1 MEIFRLSFILFVI
14 FLNLFIYSCS
24 EINCDNCISDGLNCF
39 HKDASNN
46 LLCDQK
52 CKPKYGVT
60 SKCYLCNFEDY
71 YYIGQTEIEGQNVEI
86 CNRGCIGSY
95 IIDSS
100 KECVSSSTDLSSLKK
115 MGHVYFKNCPLY
127 SIIDGDG
134 CKCLYKYY
142 IEKYNEK
149 EIYHCLSQTSPCPD
163 VMKLYDYEDKECTS
177 NSDCE
182 GTKIKKYENNGNIRC
197 HSTCIG
203 DEFYKTLSDNIQICV
218 DSCESLIYIDS
229 NNNKKL
235 CLDNCPT
242 VTSGDALKIKNNNC
256 IAKSQCNFYD
266 DDDFCLNSC
275 KESNGKP
282 YHNKNDKKCISEC
295 DNSNGYYLN
304 KNDNICYQTSDTKCK
319 FFKEN
324 SGQNICLS
332 ACSVEDGFI
341 STEGTPNKCHN
352 SCPGST
358 KKYYNHGENICL
370 AKCSINNKL
379 YHKQG
384 EFECFSSCKDIDGT
398 LIYAKSDTDGAYSC
412 HSSPPSGCAYYFPL
426 NNGVKLC
433 VDLEYCT
440 GRNYK
445 YLKGNECIEECND
458 FKAIDN
464 SETPSS
470 MIQCL
475 LELSDC
481 DTKEFNFYNINE
493 KKCWKNLLPEYC
505 RKSNDNSNDFYEVIP
520 INDNYYYE
528 DTEQIKFCVSSCK
541 AVDKY
546 IDFVDKKKCIIKCS
560 KNVPTE
566 TYYFYDPRNNE
577 CHETCIGTG
586 YEFAEPITSTNANP
600 CLLDNGNKFYYESDK
615 LLISDSCGT
624 GYYKSLGSKI
634 CVSSCPYFIDVDS
647 STCVSDCGEKFISDN
662 KCISTCTKYLIN
674 IFGKKECLDSS
685 TNCQSKGK
693 FYFFSN
699 PSKCV
704 DECSK
709 ILENGTKKYLFYNS
723 GDNKCMES
731 CKDNTDANKY
741 ADEPINSH
749 QVCKDSCGDKSYYD
763 NEKICRE
770 ESCSLFKASESK
782 ECVTQCGQNEKVNEN
797 NVCVATCGDT
807 QFIVEEEIEIKGDK
821 RMIKKCISRSCHDYS
836 SSYQFIYYSSYGK
849 ECLKSCHEGLYKIG
863 NSCYNKCEDSNTFL
877 DPSPSNP
884 TCSTSCSTDYYEELL
899 DYPGIYICKSSCGNK
914 FQIFVDSKYKCLSE
928 CPSNA
933 NHITNGNECKPNCG
947 TNEKEIIKEIKD
959 SYTIYKCISS
969 CNDNLFYSESEKKC
983 FSVCKGNDYLKPFSL
998 SKKDSGGSIIERKCD
1013 SSCDNAENSFKYYN
1027 DNDYICK
1034 ESCGLLIEENTNRCT
1049 DKCNDELYKFQYDR
1063 QCLRQCPQ
1071 EHNRYLRSDYKCIDK
1086 CLEPN
1091 IFLPQE
1097 GFECISEC
1105 GEGQYKE
1112 IIKNGDQ
1119 PTGEY
1124 RCVRSYGANQY
1135 YYKEDKILISK
1146 CDEGHYVI
1154 EDTHECIE
1162 GCNLINNNSTKY
1174 YFFEPKTD
1182 DHDNVRTCVLS
1193 CSIGGKTFYDGNH
1206 CKESCPVGK
1215 FYKEGEKICLDDC
1228 PKGYYKNGQVCV
1240 SLCRTQSPKKYL
1252 YDGHCFEYCPIES
1265 KFYIEPDNECI
1276 SDCTQDNKYYTEI
1289 EVDASNKK
1297 YHCHGTC
1304 VKYYLVNE
1312 DPNIIARK
1320 CLNLEVNK
1328 NCQTEGYYS
1337 SENNEYECY
1346 TKCPENTYIDEDNK
1360 KCVSECPQYKYH
1372 EKNSKKCIAPSECG
1386 SKIADFQS
1394 GECNQTCS
1402 TKYTSDIKD
1411 GSTVVAKICLNSC
1424 GDEIYGKY
1432 STPNNKCVNDCNDFS
1447 EYSQIDI
1454 TQTKCECKNLYYF
1467 DQPENKIKCIDDQK
1481 EFCFNIEEDYKIQI
1495 YGTKQCIKICDNNYI
1510 KSLNG
1515 EFCYKNDQN
1524 ACSYE
1529 DDRSSQIITTLGNG
1543 KKCECKYRYYIDN
1556 DGKKHCLQEYAQC
1569 NGHYNLYIPETK
1581 QCVHECQSPFGK
1593 QFKNFCLRECPFNS
1607 NDCKCGND
1615 DKNLWYSVG
1624 TSSFICLKEGDL
1636 CPDSY
1641 PFLSPE
1647 NHQCLQKCR
1656 DSDFPYL
1663 YGDNE

>member
-256 IAKSQCNFYD
+256 IAKSQCNFYDD

-546 IDFVDKKKCIIKCS
+546 IDFVDKK
-560 KNVPTE
+560 NV
-566 TYYFYDPRNNE
+566 
-577 CHETCIGTG
+577 
-586 YEFAEPITSTNANP
+586 
-600 CLLDNGNKFYYESDK
+600 
-615 LLISDSCGT
+615 
-624 GYYKSLGSKI
+624 
-634 CVSSCPYFIDVDS
+634 
-647 STCVSDCGEKFISDN
+647 
-662 KCISTCTKYLIN
+662 
-674 IFGKKECLDSS
+674 
-685 TNCQSKGK
+685 
-693 FYFFSN
+693 
-699 PSKCV
+699 
-704 DECSK
+704 
-709 ILENGTKKYLFYNS
+709 
-723 GDNKCMES
+723 
-731 CKDNTDANKY
+731 
-741 ADEPINSH
+741 
-749 QVCKDSCGDKSYYD
+749 
-763 NEKICRE
+763 
-770 ESCSLFKASESK
+770 
-782 ECVTQCGQNEKVNEN
+782 
-797 NVCVATCGDT
+797 
-807 QFIVEEEIEIKGDK
+807 
-821 RMIKKCISRSCHDYS
+821 
-836 SSYQFIYYSSYGK
+836 
-849 ECLKSCHEGLYKIG
+849 
-863 NSCYNKCEDSNTFL
+863 
-877 DPSPSNP
+877 
-884 TCSTSCSTDYYEELL
+884 
-899 DYPGIYICKSSCGNK
+899 
-914 FQIFVDSKYKCLSE
+914 
-928 CPSNA
+928 
-933 NHITNGNECKPNCG
+933 
-947 TNEKEIIKEIKD
+947 
-959 SYTIYKCISS
+959 
-969 CNDNLFYSESEKKC
+969 
-983 FSVCKGNDYLKPFSL
+983 
-998 SKKDSGGSIIERKCD
+998 
-1013 SSCDNAENSFKYYN
+1013 
-1027 DNDYICK
+1027 
-1034 ESCGLLIEENTNRCT
+1034 
-1049 DKCNDELYKFQYDR
+1049 
-1063 QCLRQCPQ
+1063 
-1071 EHNRYLRSDYKCIDK
+1071 
-1086 CLEPN
+1086 
-1091 IFLPQE
+1091 
-1097 GFECISEC
+1097 
-1105 GEGQYKE
+1105 
-1112 IIKNGDQ
+1112 
-1119 PTGEY
+1119 
-1124 RCVRSYGANQY
+1124 
-1135 YYKEDKILISK
+1135 
-1146 CDEGHYVI
+1146 
-1154 EDTHECIE
+1154 
-1162 GCNLINNNSTKY
+1162 
-1174 YFFEPKTD
+1174 
-1182 DHDNVRTCVLS
+1182 
-1193 CSIGGKTFYDGNH
+1193 
-1206 CKESCPVGK
+1206 
-1215 FYKEGEKICLDDC
+1215 
-1228 PKGYYKNGQVCV
+1228 
-1240 SLCRTQSPKKYL
+1240 
-1252 YDGHCFEYCPIES
+1252 
-1265 KFYIEPDNECI
+1265 
-1276 SDCTQDNKYYTEI
+1276 
-1289 EVDASNKK
+1289 
-1297 YHCHGTC
+1297 
-1304 VKYYLVNE
+1304 
-1312 DPNIIARK
+1312 
-1320 CLNLEVNK
+1320 
-1328 NCQTEGYYS
+1328 
-1337 SENNEYECY
+1337 
-1346 TKCPENTYIDEDNK
+1346 
-1360 KCVSECPQYKYH
+1360 
-1372 EKNSKKCIAPSECG
+1372 
-1386 SKIADFQS
+1386 
-1394 GECNQTCS
+1394 
-1402 TKYTSDIKD
+1402 
-1411 GSTVVAKICLNSC
+1411 
-1424 GDEIYGKY
+1424 
-1432 STPNNKCVNDCNDFS
+1432 
-1447 EYSQIDI
+1447 
-1454 TQTKCECKNLYYF
+1454 
-1467 DQPENKIKCIDDQK
+1467 
-1481 EFCFNIEEDYKIQI
+1481 
-1495 YGTKQCIKICDNNYI
+1495 
-1510 KSLNG
+1510 
-1515 EFCYKNDQN
+1515 
-1524 ACSYE
+1524 
-1529 DDRSSQIITTLGNG
+1529 
-1543 KKCECKYRYYIDN
+1543 
-1556 DGKKHCLQEYAQC
+1556 
-1569 NGHYNLYIPETK
+1569 
-1581 QCVHECQSPFGK
+1581 
-1593 QFKNFCLRECPFNS
+1593 
-1607 NDCKCGND
+1607 
-1615 DKNLWYSVG
+1615 
-1624 TSSFICLKEGDL
+1624 
-1636 CPDSY
+1636 
-1641 PFLSPE
+1641 
-1647 NHQCLQKCR
+1647 
-1656 DSDFPYL
+1656 
-1663 YGDNE
+1663 